1 MLAMQ
6 LSSGTLECT
15 SIKMPKLFYRT
26 VCINE
31 RDDIPQWNFHI
42 PCVTYS
48 RDTVIRIDVLF
59 LLNSSI
65 SVIGFQ
71 MGLSQASFCPVKG

>member
-15 SIKMPKLFYRT
+15 SIKMPKLFYRL

-31 RDDIPQWNFHI
+31 RDSILQGDFSIQF
-42 PCVTYS
+42 VTYS
-48 RDTVIRIDVLF
+48 RDAV
-59 LLNSSI
+59 I
-65 SVIGFQ
+65 SVNVFVS
-71 MGLSQASFCPVKG
+71 LKFLDLCN